1 MPGRDF
7 LVQSGGFAVEAE
19 ACGRFGGGVRD
30 DHLGPL
36 AGSDLR
42 VVEIVANI
50 RLRRFGFERLLLPG
64 FLVKGRMP
72 GRDFLVQSG
81 GFAVEAEACGRFG
94 GGVRD
99 DHLGPLAGSD
109 LQVVE
114 IVANIRLRRFG
125 FERLLLPG
133 FLVKGRMPGRDF
145 LVQSGGFAVEAE
157 ACGRFG
163 GGVRDDH
170 LGPLAGSDLQV
181 VEIVANIRLGR
192 FGSEGMLSPGLL
204 IEGRLLPAALFF
216 GLCSSPHPVSLV
228 LLGVQGFEFV
238 RRARRQGAGPLLGVA
253 VGLGGVRVLMLKVG
267 DLAQEP
273 VPFFGS
279 APLLLG
285 VEGFNLDRW
294 TRR

>member
-1 MPGRDF
+1 MGLGSMAGALARMGFRDLADLGVVAPAILEREGFNFPFVSVRRPAFLFDF

-19 ACGRFGGGVRD
+19 ACGRFGGAVRD

-50 RLRRFGFERLLLPG
+50 RLRRFGFEGLLSPG
-64 FLVKGRMP
+64 VLVKRRMP

-94 GGVRD
+94 GAVRD
-99 DHLGPLAGSD
+99 DHLGPLAGSN
-109 LQVVE
+109 LRVVE

-125 FERLLLPG
+125 FEGL
-133 FLVKGRMPGRDF
+133 
-145 LVQSGGFAVEAE
+145 
-157 ACGRFG
+157 
-163 GGVRDDH
+163 
-170 LGPLAGSDLQV
+170 
-181 VEIVANIRLGR
+181 
-192 FGSEGMLSPGLL
+192 LSPGVLVDA
-204 IEGRLLPAALFF
+204 RLLPAALFF

-267 DLAQEP
+267 DLAQEL

>member
-1 MPGRDF
+1 
-7 LVQSGGFAVEAE
+7 
-19 ACGRFGGGVRD
+19 
-30 DHLGPL
+30 
-36 AGSDLR
+36 
-42 VVEIVANI
+42 
-50 RLRRFGFERLLLPG
+50 
-64 FLVKGRMP
+64 
-72 GRDFLVQSG
+72 
-81 GFAVEAEACGRFG
+81 
-94 GGVRD
+94 
-99 DHLGPLAGSD
+99 
-109 LQVVE
+109 
-114 IVANIRLRRFG
+114 
-125 FERLLLPG
+125 
-133 FLVKGRMPGRDF
+133 
-145 LVQSGGFAVEAE
+145 
-157 ACGRFG
+157 
-163 GGVRDDH
+163 
-170 LGPLAGSDLQV
+170 
-181 VEIVANIRLGR
+181 
-192 FGSEGMLSPGLL
+192 MLSPGLL